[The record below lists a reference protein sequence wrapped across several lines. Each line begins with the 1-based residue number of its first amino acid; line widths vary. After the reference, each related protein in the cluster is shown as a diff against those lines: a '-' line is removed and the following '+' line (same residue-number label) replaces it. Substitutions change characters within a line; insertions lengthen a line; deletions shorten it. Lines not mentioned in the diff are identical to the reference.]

1 MRRVTKCTHPSL
13 QHLSCLLLFNLSF
26 VHVPPLMPLAIS
38 QSEEGFSMWLAV
50 FFFFFPSQCG
60 PLWGCSRPVMW
71 RIWSWD
77 ARGLRFGRWALM
89 VSPFPA
95 CRPISYKKP
104 QTIIKTWWN
113 VVLTNSRMVNK
124 QRTEDL
130 CREDGIKCGGKRV
143 MGKRNGAV
151 MFTLPHSGFVCQH
164 FSTFNIH

>member
-1 MRRVTKCTHPSL
+1 MHASL
-13 QHLSCLLLFNLSF
+13 PPAPLL
-26 VHVPPLMPLAIS
+26 PLAL
-38 QSEEGFSMWLAV
+38 QSLLCTCATSNAPGYQPKRGGIFHVVSS
-50 FFFFFPSQCG
+50 FFFFFPSQRG

-77 ARGLRFGRWALM
+77 AWGLRFGRWALM